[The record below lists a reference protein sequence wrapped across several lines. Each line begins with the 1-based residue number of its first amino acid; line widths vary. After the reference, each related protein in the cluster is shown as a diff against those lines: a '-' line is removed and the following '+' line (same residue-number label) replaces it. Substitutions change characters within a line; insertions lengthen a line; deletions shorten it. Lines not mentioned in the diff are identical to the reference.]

1 MEGRGGGIVWFNCVV
16 HRLKEFKPWAKQ
28 HLSVFLFFG
37 CCWEKGFILEN
48 EDLKKK
54 KKNPP
59 RGYFFNEKS
68 HEVLVKKLSYRAFGE
83 NYHEFCFG
91 NFLKKIISHEF
102 LFWKA
107 LKTLFGEN
115 PFGNKFWNQFVW
127 QNYLKLIEKYN
138 STKSFWCKTMDLQ
151 C

>member
-1 MEGRGGGIVWFNCVV
+1 MELFNCVV
-16 HRLKEFKPWAKQ
+16 HRLNEFKPWAKQ
-28 HLSVFLFFG
+28 YLSFFFFFWEKFLFWKWVFLFF
-37 CCWEKGFILEN
+37 FN
-48 EDLKKK
+48 KKK
-54 KKNPP
+54 SPKGN
-59 RGYFFNEKS
+59 FFDEKS
-68 HEVLVKKLSYRAFGE
+68 HEVLVKKLSYKVFGE